1 MAKGSPAYQGGQPGN
16 IFSMIPQSLKEELLE
31 ILLATK
37 GFRMERI
44 VSEGHATPEG
54 EWYDQ
59 ETAEWVILL
68 KGGAALLFE
77 GEAAPRTM
85 SPGDYVFIPPHSR
98 HRVEWTDKNEK
109 TVWLAFHYKP

>member
-1 MAKGSPAYQGGQPGN
+1 MARRSSAPEGGKPGN
-16 IFSMIPQSLKEELLE
+16 IYSMIPHSLKEELLE
-31 ILLATK
+31 ILLAAK

-44 VSEGHATPEG
+44 VSEGHATSEG

-68 KGGAALLFE
+68 KGSAALLFE
-77 GEAAPRTM
+77 GEKDARVMA
-85 SPGDYVFIPPHSR
+85 PGDYVFIPAHAK
-98 HRVEWTDKNEK
+98 HRVEWTEKDEK

>member
-1 MAKGSPAYQGGQPGN
+1 MAKRSPALVGGQPGN
-16 IFSMIPQSLKEELLE
+16 IYSLIPQPLKEELLE

-44 VSEGHATPEG
+44 VSDGHSTTPG

-68 KGGAALLFE
+68 KGSAALLFE
-77 GEAAPRTM
+77 GEKDARIMA
-85 SPGDYVFIPPHSR
+85 PGDYLFIPAHKK
-98 HRVEWTDKNEK
+98 HRVEWTDGAEK
-109 TVWLAFHYKP
+109 TIWLAFHYKP

>member
-1 MAKGSPAYQGGQPGN
+1 MAKRSPAIVGGQPGN
-16 IFSMIPQSLKEELLE
+16 IYSLIPQPLKEELLE

-44 VSEGHATPEG
+44 VSDGHSTAPG
-54 EWYDQ
+54 DWYDQ

-68 KGGAALLFE
+68 KGSAALLFE
-77 GEAAPRTM
+77 GETNARIMA
-85 SPGDYVFIPPHSR
+85 PGDYLFIPAHKK
-98 HRVEWTDKNEK
+98 HRVEWTDRAEK